1 MNKKIVFVFG
11 IICIIIFLIFY
22 YIFCITGNNIIRN
35 QNEFVEDM
43 LKDLEEYEANI
54 EVTIRS
60 NKNENTY
67 SMYQI
72 VDEEYSK
79 LLVNSPE
86 NVRGLEIE
94 LKDGKLKMINEKTN
108 MEKIYENYET
118 IINNDLFINSFIDE
132 YKKDE
137 VEISENEV
145 EIIVKVEREENKNI
159 YIKSKE
165 LYLDKKTRLPKKL
178 LLKDNSQNI
187 NTSIIYTDIKI
198 K

>member
-1 MNKKIVFVFG
+1 MNKKILFVFG

>member
-1 MNKKIVFVFG
+1 MNKKIVFIFG

-132 YKKDE
+132 YKKYE